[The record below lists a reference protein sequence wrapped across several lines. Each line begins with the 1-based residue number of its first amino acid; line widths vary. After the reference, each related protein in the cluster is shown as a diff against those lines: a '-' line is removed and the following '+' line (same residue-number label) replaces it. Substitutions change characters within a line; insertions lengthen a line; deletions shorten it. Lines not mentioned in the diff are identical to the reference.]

1 MVRNIVR
8 TLIFGAAVAVVQT
21 AAAPLAYAG
30 CPIPDGAVVIG
41 RLGGQIKPMAYAA
54 AAGLSNDDDR
64 DVTIVGLWEVSLV
77 SKGNPG
83 IPDDA
88 VLDSGYATW
97 HSDGTEIMNSSRP
110 PKSGSFCMG
119 VWKKTGRS
127 AYRLNHVAL
136 SWDPTGNTFVGP
148 ARIREQVTVGRSGD
162 TYTGTFTI
170 DQYDPAGTLL
180 VHLTGDIVAHRITAD
195 E

>member
-1 MVRNIVR
+1 MVRNVVR
-8 TLIFGAAVAVVQT
+8 ALIFGAALAVAQT

-30 CPIPDGAVVIG
+30 CTIPDGAAAI
-41 RLGGQIKPMAYAA
+41 RRPGGQATPMAYAA
-54 AAGLSNDDDR
+54 AAALSNDDDR
-64 DVTIVGLWEVSLV
+64 DATIVGLWQVSFV

-83 IPDDA
+83 IPDGA

-119 VWKKTGRS
+119 VWKGTGRS
-127 AYRLNHVAL
+127 TYHLNHVAL
-136 SWDPTGNTFVGP
+136 SWDPTGDTFVGP
-148 ARIREQVTVGRSGD
+148 ASIREDVRVGRTGD

-180 VHLTGDIVAHRITAD
+180 VHLKGDIVARRITAD

>member
-8 TLIFGAAVAVVQT
+8 TLMVGAALGIAQT
-21 AAAPLAYAG
+21 TAAPLAYAG
-30 CPIPDGAVVIG
+30 CALPDGAAAIG
-41 RLGGQIKPMAYAA
+41 RLGHQVKPIAYAA
-54 AAGLSNDDDR
+54 AAGVGSDDDR
-64 DVTIVGLWEVSLV
+64 DATIVGLWEIQFV

-110 PKSGSFCMG
+110 PKTGSFCMG

-127 AYRLNHVAL
+127 SYHLNHVAL

-148 ARIREQVTVGRSGD
+148 ARIREEVKLGRSGD
-162 TYTGTFTI
+162 SYTGTFTI
-170 DQYDPAGTLL
+170 DQYDPAGILL
-180 VHLTGDIVAHRITAD
+180 VHLTGDIVAQRITAD

>member
-8 TLIFGAAVAVVQT
+8 TLIFGAALAVVQT
-21 AAAPLAYAG
+21 AAAPLAYAA
-30 CPIPDGAVVIG
+30 CAIPDGAAAIG
-41 RLGGQIKPMAYAA
+41 PLGGQVKPIAYAA
-54 AAGLSNDDDR
+54 SAGLSDDDNANA
-64 DVTIVGLWEVSLV
+64 TIVGLWEISFV

-110 PKSGSFCMG
+110 PKSSSFCMG
-119 VWKKTGRS
+119 VWKKIGRS
-127 AYRLNHVAL
+127 TYHLNHVAL
-136 SWDPTGNTFVGP
+136 SWDPTGDTFVGP
-148 ARIREQVTVGRSGD
+148 ATIRETVTLGRGGD

-170 DQYDPAGTLL
+170 DQYDPAGSLL
-180 VHLTGDIVAHRITAD
+180 VHLTGNIAARRITAD
-195 E
+195 Q

>member
-8 TLIFGAAVAVVQT
+8 TLIFGAALAAVQT
-21 AAAPLAYAG
+21 TAAPLAYAG
-30 CPIPDGAVVIG
+30 CPIPDSAVAIG
-41 RLGGQIKPMAYAA
+41 RPGGQVKPLAGAA
-54 AAGLSNDDDR
+54 VPGLFNDDDR
-64 DVTIVGLWEVSLV
+64 DATIVGLWEVSLV
-77 SKGNPG
+77 SKGNSG

-127 AYRLNHVAL
+127 TYHLNHVAL

-148 ARIREQVTVGRSGD
+148 ARIREDVRVGRGGD
-162 TYTGTFTI
+162 TYTGTFAI